1 MINFRKAGLLIVTLV
16 IPALVFT
23 FLKFFATNHY
33 DLQYYFPITDSAGKI
48 VVNKGDTLFYKVPV
62 IHLKTTSGQVV
73 SEEFGKGQVT
83 VVGYLPEHCLNTC
96 EIVLGQVER
105 VFALRETI
113 PYLNLITLADK
124 WTGIKESYPQEL
136 NTKGWKVLTGS
147 EEEVKRIWDS
157 ELKLLTE
164 IPGSKTNS
172 LETKLVLIDAE
183 GHIRGYYN
191 ASDSEE
197 TNRLMA
203 EIKILDY
210 EKKENYK

>member
-33 DLQYYFPITDSAGKI
+33 DLQHYFPVTDSSGK
-48 VVNKGDTLFYKVPV
+48 VEVNNGDTLFYKVPV
-62 IHLKTTSGQVV
+62 IHLKNTSGQLV
-73 SEEFGKGQVT
+73 SEEFGNGKVT
-83 VVGYLPEHCLNTC
+83 VVGYLPENCLNTC
-96 EIVLGQVER
+96 EIVLAQVER
-105 VFALRETI
+105 VFALKETI
-113 PYLNLITLADK
+113 PYLNVVTLSDK
-124 WTGIKESYPQEL
+124 WAGKKDTYPEEI

-147 EEEVKRIWDS
+147 DDELKKVWDS
-157 ELKLLTE
+157 ELRLLTE

-183 GHIRGYYN
+183 GYIRGYYN

>member
-1 MINFRKAGLLIVTLV
+1 MINFRKAGLLIITLV

-33 DLQYYFPITDSAGKI
+33 DLQHYFPITDTSGKI
-48 VVNKGDTLFYKVPV
+48 VINNGDTAFYKVPV
-62 IHLKTTSGQVV
+62 IHLKNTSGEAV

-96 EIVLGQVER
+96 EIVFGQVER
-105 VFALRETI
+105 VFALIETI
-113 PYLNLITLADK
+113 PYLNVVTLADK
-124 WTGIKESYPQEL
+124 WTGTKENYPQAL

-147 EEEVKRIWDS
+147 EEEVKIAWNS

-164 IPGSKTNS
+164 IPHSKTNS

>member
-1 MINFRKAGLLIVTLV
+1 MKDLSGKVIV
-16 IPALVFT
+16 I
-23 FLKFFATNHY
+23 
-33 DLQYYFPITDSAGKI
+33 D
-48 VVNKGDTLFYKVPV
+48 GDTAFYKVPV
-62 IHLKTTSGQVV
+62 ISLKDTNGRAI

-83 VVGYLPEHCLNTC
+83 VVGYLPEHCMDRC
-96 EIVLGQVER
+96 EIVFGQVER

-124 WTGIKESYPQEL
+124 WTGKKQNYPQEL
-136 NTKGWKVLTGS
+136 GTNGWKVLTGS
-147 EEEVKRIWDS
+147 EEEIKDTWDS
-157 ELKLLTE
+157 KLKLLTE